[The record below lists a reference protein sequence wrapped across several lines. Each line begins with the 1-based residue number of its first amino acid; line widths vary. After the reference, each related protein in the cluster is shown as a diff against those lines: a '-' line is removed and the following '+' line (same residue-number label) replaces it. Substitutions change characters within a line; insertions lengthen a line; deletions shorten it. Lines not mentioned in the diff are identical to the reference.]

1 MKIHFTF
8 YLFFKFLVTSFVQIT
23 YFLGSSFFR
32 KCKWQ
37 VENNH
42 DQLRQNTEVLCHV
55 FEIDLICIF
64 LQYFMFIKFWI
75 IFFLMV
81 HLRFYFYLPVQKM
94 CNFNDFSVLLRSGMQ
109 KVVMVLCLRNFS
121 EKKAVSL
128 FWWKYRIKCLFK
140 FVDI

>member
-23 YFLGSSFFR
+23 YFLGSSSCASVNDKLKITMTNYVRSSLSCVWNWF
-32 KCKWQ
+32 K
-37 VENNH
+37 
-42 DQLRQNTEVLCHV
+42 
-55 FEIDLICIF
+55 ICIF

-94 CNFNDFSVLLRSGMQ
+94 WNFNDFSVLLRSGMQ
-109 KVVMVLCLRNFS
+109 KVVIVLCLRNFS
-121 EKKAVSL
+121 EKKSSISILVE
-128 FWWKYRIKCLFK
+128 I
-140 FVDI
+140 